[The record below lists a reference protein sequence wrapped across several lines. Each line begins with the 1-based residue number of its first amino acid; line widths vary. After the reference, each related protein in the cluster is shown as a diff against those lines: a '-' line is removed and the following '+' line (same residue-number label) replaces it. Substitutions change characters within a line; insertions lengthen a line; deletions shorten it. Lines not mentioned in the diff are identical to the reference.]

1 MGETRCRAGGC
12 SNPIPEHLADQ
23 ALCLDHY
30 LVEAEVRIT
39 ACKRQ
44 LAEGSLD
51 DAARDAALQ
60 FVLLTAARIATVG
73 VQSPPDDQILRGR
86 MLHTMLM
93 LADLRE
99 RLDKKEEVPGGK
111 R

>member
-1 MGETRCRAGGC
+1 MSDVRCRVGGC
-12 SNPIPEHLADQ
+12 ANPVPAHLEDQ

-30 LVEAEVRIT
+30 LVETEVRIT
-39 ACKRQ
+39 SCKRQ

-51 DAARDAALQ
+51 DAQRGPALQ
-60 FVLLTAARIATVG
+60 FVLLSAARIATVG
-73 VQSPPDDQILRGR
+73 VHSPPADQVVRGR

-99 RLDKKEEVPGGK
+99 RLDKALEKK
-111 R
+111 

>member
-1 MGETRCRAGGC
+1 MSDAGCRVGGC
-12 SNPIPEHLADQ
+12 ANPVPDHLEDQ
-23 ALCLDHY
+23 GLCLDHY

-39 ACKRQ
+39 AYKRQ

-51 DAARDAALQ
+51 DAARSAALQ

-73 VQSPPDDQILRGR
+73 VHSPPKDQVVRGR
-86 MLHTMLM
+86 MLHLMLM

-99 RLDKKEEVPGGK
+99 RLEKTSETK
-111 R
+111 

>member
-1 MGETRCRAGGC
+1 MSDARCRVGGC
-12 SNPIPEHLADQ
+12 ANPVPAHLEDQ
-23 ALCLDHY
+23 AFCLDHY

-44 LAEGSLD
+44 LAEGSVD
-51 DAARDAALQ
+51 DTARSAALQ

-73 VQSPPDDQILRGR
+73 VHSPPKDQVVRGR
-86 MLHTMLM
+86 MLHVMLM

-99 RLDKKEEVPGGK
+99 RLDKTVERK
-111 R
+111 